1 LQLFV
6 ASAIKNHK
14 SKIKNLMKLLR
25 ELLFPLIAVVAAF
38 IVGGIL
44 ILLVGDN
51 PIEAYRLLLGS
62 ALSWPDGIGY
72 TLFHATPLI
81 FTGLAVLVGFR
92 GGLFNIGAEG
102 QLYVAAFATAWVGI
116 TFANLSAWLLV
127 PMCFAAAIFV
137 GAFWGAIPGVL
148 KARFGSH
155 EVINTIMLNFIAI
168 LLVGYFTQY
177 HYKIPGDPILQ
188 TAPIGYGAHIA
199 RLGKFIP
206 GLPERIPLNLAF
218 ILALVACGL
227 VYLFLWRTK
236 WGYEIRATGSN
247 PTAAEYGGIS
257 IRKQIILAM
266 AVSGALAGM
275 VGIND
280 VMGYHYRYYDGFSD
294 NYGFTGIAVA
304 LLGRNHPVGVVL
316 SALLFAILQ
325 HGGIYVDGFSEHV
338 TKDIVQVLQGIII
351 LFVAA
356 EAFFR
361 GSFGRFGLLKRSKV

>member
-1 LQLFV
+1 
-6 ASAIKNHK
+6 
-14 SKIKNLMKLLR
+14 MKLLQ

-44 ILLVGDN
+44 IILVGDN

-92 GGLFNIGAEG
+92 CGLFNIGAEG
-102 QLYVAAFATAWVGI
+102 QLYIAAFATAWVGI
-116 TFANLSAWLLV
+116 TFANLSAWLLI
-127 PMCFAAAIFV
+127 PMCFAAAILA

-168 LLVGYFTQY
+168 ALVSYFTQY

-188 TAPIGYGAHIA
+188 TSPIGYGAHIA

-304 LLGRNHPVGVVL
+304 LLGRNHPVGVII
-316 SALLFAILQ
+316 SALLFAVLQ

>member
-1 LQLFV
+1 
-6 ASAIKNHK
+6 
-14 SKIKNLMKLLR
+14 MKLLR

-44 ILLVGDN
+44 ITLVGDS

-72 TLFHATPLI
+72 TLFQATPLI

-92 GGLFNIGAEG
+92 CGLFNIGVEG
-102 QLYVAAFATAWVGI
+102 QLYIAAFATAWVGI

-127 PMCFAAAIFV
+127 PMCFAAAILV

-168 LLVGYFTQY
+168 ALVSYFTQY

-218 ILALVACGL
+218 ILALVACVL

-304 LLGRNHPVGVVL
+304 LLGRNHPVGVII
-316 SALLFAILQ
+316 SALLFAVLQ